1 MKSRQCNILA
11 TIFLLSVILQSCTKK
26 EFLPDLKGSLVGYV
40 YTFDEFRN
48 LLNDHSG
55 VIVTALGLNNTY
67 KINTDKQGRFE
78 FVNLPA
84 GTYEIHFEKT
94 GFGTL
99 KQFGIK
105 HLGGQP
111 TVLGMSF
118 NYGSYGSAFF
128 LIEMPTTQIVNM
140 QIVNDSLYCEFSFVK
155 PKPDALSMNMYF
167 SSVDN
172 FEVESAMLKMGV
184 WVIKKG
190 TFYST
195 KINMIDF
202 PFKAGEKVYFRGLT
216 SPNYESGIT
225 LFDGRI
231 ITCIGYYFDYENNI
245 MVYPSQGNK
254 SAQYFFIFQE

>member
-1 MKSRQCNILA
+1 MKVKQSLLA
-11 TIFLLSVILQSCTKK
+11 VIFISVTFLGCSKK
-26 EFLPDLKGSLVGYV
+26 DGFLPDLEGNLVGYV
-40 YTFDEFRN
+40 YTFDEFRI

-55 VIVTALGLNNTY
+55 VIVTALGLNNEY
-67 KINTDKQGRFE
+67 KVATDKEGRFE

-111 TVLGMSF
+111 TVLGMPF
-118 NYGSYGSAFF
+118 NQGSYGSAFF
-128 LIEMPTTQIVNM
+128 LIELPTTQIANM
-140 QIVNDSLYCEFSFVK
+140 QIANDSLFCEFSFMK
-155 PKPDALSMNMYF
+155 PEPDYLSMNMYF
-167 SSVDN
+167 SSEDN
-172 FEVESAMLKMGV
+172 FQIESAMLKMGV
-184 WVIKKG
+184 SVIKKG
-190 TFYST
+190 TLYSA
-195 KINMIDF
+195 KLNMSNF
-202 PFKAGEKVYFRGLT
+202 PFKSGEKVYFRGLT

-231 ITCIGYYFDYENNI
+231 IGGISYYFDYENNI
-245 MVYPSQGNK
+245 MVYPSLGNK